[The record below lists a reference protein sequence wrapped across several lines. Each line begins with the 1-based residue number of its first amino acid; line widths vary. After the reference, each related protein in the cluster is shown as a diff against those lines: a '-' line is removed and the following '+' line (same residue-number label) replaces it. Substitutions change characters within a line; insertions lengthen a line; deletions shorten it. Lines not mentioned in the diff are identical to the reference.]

1 MLTDRSSQSEA
12 EEFPKQPRSFPPS
25 LDKAVPVE
33 GRHHVGLQHEHAPPL
48 LGLVEGER
56 LLGLRR
62 SLEVELSQDA
72 GLGPRD
78 KRATRVAVV
87 TSWQGLPG

>member
-1 MLTDRSSQSEA
+1 M
-12 EEFPKQPRSFPPS
+12 
-25 LDKAVPVE
+25 
-33 GRHHVGLQHEHAPPL
+33 GLQHEHAPPL
-48 LGLVEGER
+48 LCLVEGER
-56 LLGLRR
+56 LLGLGG
-62 SLEVELSQDA
+62 SLEVELGQNA

>member
-12 EEFPKQPRSFPPS
+12 EEFPKQSRSFPPS
-25 LDKAVPVE
+25 LYKAVPVE

-48 LGLVEGER
+48 LGLVDGEC
-56 LLGLRR
+56 LHGLGG
-62 SLEVELSQDA
+62 SLEVELSQNA

-87 TSWQGLPG
+87 TSRQGLPG